1 MLPIVAHESTVT
13 CFDYWDGGIKRGMR
27 DLKDLYTHVKSFA
40 LSDRTEAYDASNEL
54 AQKGVAVCLTVSKDS
69 YSLWVSLRKEAPL
82 SMV

>member
-1 MLPIVAHESTVT
+1 MLPIIAHESTVT

-27 DLKDLYTHVKSFA
+27 DLKELYTHVKSFA

-69 YSLWVSLRKEAPL
+69 YSLWVSLRKKASL
-82 SMV
+82 SIV